1 MALAAPAG
9 LGVVRPSTEAL
20 EGVAL
25 RKAFGA
31 VRALDGVD
39 LSLRPGESVAIMG
52 PSGSGKSTLLH
63 CLAGITPPDGGEV
76 WLEGRRIDGLGER
89 ARTALRRRR
98 FGFVFQTGQLLPEL
112 PADENVALP
121 LLLEGERRKVAVA
134 EARRWFEPLG
144 IEGLE
149 ARRPGELSGGQAQR
163 VAIARALVARP
174 AVVFADEPT
183 AALDRATGAATVA
196 LLVRTAK
203 AGGAAALVV
212 THDPD
217 VAAACDRVCRIAD
230 GRFT

>member
-1 MALAAPAG
+1 MALVAPTT
-9 LGVVRPSTEAL
+9 LGVVRPSGDAL
-20 EGVAL
+20 DGIGL
-25 RKAFGA
+25 RKSFGT
-31 VRALDGVD
+31 VVALDGVD
-39 LSLRPGESVAIMG
+39 LSLRPGEAVAIMG

-112 PADENVALP
+112 PAEENVALP
-121 LLLEGERRKVAVA
+121 LLLEGVRRKVAVA
-134 EARRWFEPLG
+134 EARRWFAPLG

-183 AALDRATGAATVA
+183 AALDRATGAATVGV
-196 LLVRTAK
+196 LVQAAK
-203 AGGAAALVV
+203 AAGAAALVV

-230 GRFT
+230 GRFS

>member
-1 MALAAPAG
+1 MAFVAPASF
-9 LGVVRPSTEAL
+9 GVVRPSTDAL
-20 EGVAL
+20 DGIGL
-25 RKAFGA
+25 RKSFGS
-31 VRALDGVD
+31 VVALDGVD
-39 LSLRPGESVAIMG
+39 LSLRPGEAVAIMG

-63 CLAGITPPDGGEV
+63 CLAGITPPDRGEV
-76 WLEGRRIDGLGER
+76 WLEGRRVDGLGER

-112 PADENVALP
+112 PAEENVALP
-121 LLLEGERRKVAVA
+121 LLLEGERRRSAVA
-134 EARRWFEPLG
+134 AARRWFAPLG

-196 LLVRTAK
+196 VLVQAAK
-203 AGGAAALVV
+203 SAGAAALVV

-230 GRFT
+230 GRFS